1 MAVRQGNNISL
12 YIDVDATAKA
22 ADEAA
27 LDSNYVP
34 IDGITGCS
42 VSVSNATYETNFKNV
57 TPATGS
63 APPSLASTRSYAVG
77 TTTTTLSVEG
87 VYDPSLTT
95 NASELFDEVA
105 PSDGNKT
112 VMGVY
117 IRDESAGFGCVGG
130 IGFCTSFEI
139 SAGMDDFVTFSASF
153 ELTGD
158 PHIIASA

>member
-22 ADEAA
+22 ANEAA
-27 LDSNYVP
+27 LDSAYTP

>member
-22 ADEAA
+22 GNEAA
-27 LDSNYVP
+27 LDSDYTP
-34 IDGITGCS
+34 INGITGCS

-57 TPATGS
+57 RPATGS
-63 APPSLASTRSYAVG
+63 APPVLASTRAYAVG

-87 VYDPSLTT
+87 VFDPALSN
-95 NASELFDEVA
+95 NASAIFDEVA
-105 PSDGNKT
+105 PSDGNKS
-112 VMGVY
+112 VLGIY
-117 IRDESAGFGCVGG
+117 IRDEAAGFGCVGG
-130 IGFCTSFEI
+130 IGFCTSFEL

-158 PHIIASA
+158 PHIIAST

>member
-12 YIDVDATAKA
+12 YIDIDATAKA
-22 ADEAA
+22 ADETA
-27 LDSNYVP
+27 LDDAYTA
-34 IDGITGCS
+34 IQGITGCS
-42 VSVSNATYETNFKNV
+42 ISVSNATYETNFKNV

-63 APPSLASTRSYAVG
+63 APPALASTRSYSVG

-87 VYDPSLTT
+87 VFDPGLSN
-95 NASELFDEVA
+95 NASAIFDEVA

-117 IRDESAGFGCVGG
+117 IRDEAAGFGCIGG
-130 IGFCTSFEI
+130 VGFCTSFEL